1 MIHLFFPSVPQVESE
16 VCPQRILISK
26 LPKMD
31 GENLLN
37 KLEIHFS
44 KKKHGGGEVE
54 RCELMPDSWT
64 VVLTFVDKDG
74 ECGTRTLNPPEHLTG
89 VNMSSLP
96 SVARGLT
103 DKEDHEVALR
113 NKKHRVKV
121 TPYLNGR
128 IVDLKVSVHW
138 FRATEDHQDRF
149 L

>member
-1 MIHLFFPSVPQVESE
+1 MIDLFPSVPQIDSE

-31 GENLLN
+31 AENLLN

-74 ECGTRTLNPPEHLTG
+74 KCAYGGTWLEGAG
-89 VNMSSLP
+89 VGG
-96 SVARGLT
+96 AQ
-103 DKEDHEVALR
+103 A
-113 NKKHRVKV
+113 
-121 TPYLNGR
+121 
-128 IVDLKVSVHW
+128 
-138 FRATEDHQDRF
+138 ATKTNFEST
-149 L
+149 